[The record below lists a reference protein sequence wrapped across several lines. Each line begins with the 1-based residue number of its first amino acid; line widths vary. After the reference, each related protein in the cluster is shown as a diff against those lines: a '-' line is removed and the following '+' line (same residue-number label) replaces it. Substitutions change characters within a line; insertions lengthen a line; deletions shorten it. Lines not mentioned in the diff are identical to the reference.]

1 MKRRILILVVLVA
14 VLSAFSRGQTP
25 DQLFQQANSF
35 FQQGKV
41 AEARDLYEGIRQAG
55 LESGELYFNLGNA
68 YYRTGDIG
76 RAILNYERALRL
88 MPGDEDVRHNLDLAN
103 LRIADRLEPVPRLF
117 IWDSWDSIK
126 HWFSLRGITW
136 TLYAVY
142 LVFLG
147 CVAVT
152 LLART
157 YGLRKMAFLTS
168 LGVLLVLGFFVA
180 VFLGRLTDDTR
191 RDEGVVV
198 ESITTVKNS
207 PDSKSS
213 DAFVLHAGVKFQI
226 LDGINDWIKIRLADG
241 KVGWMERAS
250 AEII

>member
-1 MKRRILILVVLVA
+1 MNRRTLLLA
-14 VLSAFSRGQTP
+14 VTLTILSAFSRGQTP
-25 DQLFQQANSF
+25 DQMFQQANSLY
-35 FQQGKV
+35 QQGKV

-76 RAILNYERALRL
+76 RAILNYERAMRL
-88 MPGDEDVRHNLDLAN
+88 MPGDEDVRHNLDMAN

-117 IWDSWDSIK
+117 IWDFWDAVK
-126 HWFSLRGITW
+126 HWLSLRGITW

-142 LVFLG
+142 LLLLA
-147 CVAVT
+147 CVAAT
-152 LLART
+152 LLSRT
-157 YGLRKMAFLTS
+157 YRLRKTAFLVS
-168 LGVLLVLGFFVA
+168 LGVSVVFGFFIA
-180 VFLGRLTDDTR
+180 VFLGRLADDTR

-198 ESITTVKNS
+198 AALTTVKNS
-207 PDSKSS
+207 PDNKSS

-241 KVGWMERAS
+241 KVGWMERTS